1 MRTAAVVGT
10 GLIGTSVALA
20 LTRGGIRVHLIDT
33 DPSAARTAAALGA
46 GTLAPPRAPVDL
58 AVLAVPPS
66 QVAPVF
72 ADRQRAGLAL
82 SYTDVAGVKRAPERA
97 FAVGGVDTS
106 AFIGGHPLAGRERS
120 GPLGAH
126 AGLFQDRTWVLTP
139 TPDTGP
145 ETLNRALSL
154 VAACGAVPMVMD
166 SPLHDRLVALVSHV
180 PHVVA
185 ALMAARLAHAP
196 DVAARLAGPE
206 LRDVTRIAASDPGLW
221 SDILAENSAEV
232 ADVLDALAA
241 DLSQTI
247 GALRGL
253 SSAAR
258 GDAKAADMA
267 RLTDLLSRGVTGQA
281 RVPGTDAR
289 AQAGS
294 VPVSVAFG
302 DEPGA
307 LAELLARVG
316 ELAGPVGRVT
326 TEYPVGRPG
335 GLARFMVA
343 PVRARDLVH
352 RLNEEGWMVHS
363 AGRRRRSQNGRPV
376 RHGAQTGGAPVP
388 VGPPGGRDRAVR

>member
-10 GLIGTSVALA
+10 GPIGTSVALA
-20 LTRGGIRVHLIDT
+20 LTRDGIRVHLIDT
-33 DPSAARTAAALGA
+33 DTSAARTAAALGA
-46 GTLAPPRAPVDL
+46 GTLAPPRTPVDL

-106 AFIGGHPLAGRERS
+106 AFIGGHPLAGREHS

-196 DVAARLAGPE
+196 DVAARLAGPG

-221 SDILAENSAEV
+221 GDILAENSAEV
-232 ADVLDALAA
+232 ADVLDMLAA

-253 SSAAR
+253 SAAG

-281 RVPGTDAR
+281 RVPGTDTR
-289 AQAGS
+289 AQAGF

-343 PVRARDLVH
+343 PGRARDLVH
-352 RLNEEGWMVHS
+352 RLKADGWMVHS
-363 AGRRRRSQNGRPV
+363 AARSRRSPNARPV
-376 RHGAQTGGAPVP
+376 RHGGHTGGAPVP
-388 VGPPGGRDRAVR
+388 VGPPGGCDRAVR